1 MTATIQPEPKV
12 RRHEEMYSLLEIGT
26 REVFSLMIG
35 RALETGKES
44 QLQPGTEFAAM
55 VGLAG
60 DICGVISVRCGQD
73 SAERIAAL
81 MLDLPPE
88 KAVEH
93 VWDALGEV
101 ANMVA
106 GNFKNKLNGKNDGCM
121 LSLPTV
127 ITGADYRFRSPS
139 VESGVELQFSFENM
153 PLIVKL
159 ELYEFPGQKIQSQ
172 PRIYTDSHGLAP

>member
-1 MTATIQPEPKV
+1 MTATIQSEPNE
-12 RRHEEMYSLLEIGT
+12 RSQEEMHSLLEMGT

-35 RALETGKES
+35 RALEAGKEL
-44 QLQPGTEFAAM
+44 QLQPRTEFAAM

-60 DICGVISVRCGQD
+60 DICGVVSVRCGQD
-73 SAERIAAL
+73 AAERIAAL

-88 KAVEH
+88 KAIEH

-139 VESGVELQFSFENM
+139 VERGMELQFSFENM

-159 ELYEFPGQKIQSQ
+159 ELYEFPGQKIQKQ
-172 PRIYTDSHGLAP
+172 PRIYTDSHRLTP

>member
-1 MTATIQPEPKV
+1 MIETAQPEPKV
-12 RRHEEMYSLLEIGT
+12 RSQEQMFSLLEIGT

-35 RALETGKES
+35 RELETGKES
-44 QLQPGTEFAAM
+44 QLQPGTEIAAM

-60 DICGVISVRCGQD
+60 DICGVVSIRCGQ
-73 SAERIAAL
+73 SAAERIAAL

-88 KAVEH
+88 KACEH
-93 VWDALGEV
+93 VSDALGEV

-139 VESGVELQFSFENM
+139 VESGMELQFSFEDM

-159 ELYEFPGQKIQSQ
+159 ELYGE
-172 PRIYTDSHGLAP
+172 